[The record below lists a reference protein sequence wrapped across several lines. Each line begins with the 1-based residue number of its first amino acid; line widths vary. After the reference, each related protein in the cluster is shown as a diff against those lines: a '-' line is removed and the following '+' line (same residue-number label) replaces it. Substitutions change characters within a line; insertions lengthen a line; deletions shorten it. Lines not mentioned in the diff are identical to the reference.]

1 MKFYIETERLMI
13 RPLVPEDYKAAF
25 KWCGDKDVNKY
36 MFYPLYTNEL
46 DVKKWLETRDDD
58 NPNNYDGGFV
68 LKETNE
74 LIGSGGICYH
84 PDSDVWEVGYNIRKD
99 MWGKG
104 LVLEALKGI
113 LKHIQKTHKVRELY
127 GICAKANYR
136 SRRVMEKL
144 GLEYYNDST
153 IEKLDGSEIFEAIE
167 LRKVL
172 IEDKYKNVNLLS
184 LKENDKDLNEVIK
197 LHNIDSIKKFIS
209 ISDNYFDYVTKT
221 ENVYYYKV
229 FLEEKLIGGI
239 HIEKYDDKL
248 SLSICI
254 DPLYQNKGY
263 AKHSLIEVLKRFDYK
278 EIEVSIEEE
287 NISSIK
293 LFESVGFKCIGQED
307 ELLMYKKEIR

>member
-1 MKFYIETERLMI
+1 MKFYIETERLII
-13 RPLVPEDYKAAF
+13 RPLAPEDYKEAF

-46 DVKKWLETRDDD
+46 DVKKWLETRDGD

-84 PDSDVWEVGYNIRKD
+84 PDRDVWEVGYNIRKD

-104 LVLEALKGI
+104 LVLEALKAI
-113 LKHIQKTHKVRELY
+113 LEYIQQTHKVRELY

-153 IEKLDGSEIFEAIE
+153 IEKLDGSEVFEAIE
-167 LRKVL
+167 LRKDL
-172 IEDKYKNVNLLS
+172 IKDDFRNVSFEL
-184 LKENDKDLNEVIK
+184 LKENDKDSDQLKNI
-197 LHNIDSIKKFIS
+197 HNIESIKRYIS
-209 ISDNYFDYVTKT
+209 IGENYFDYVTKT
-221 ENVYYYKV
+221 ENVFYYKI
-229 FLEEKLIGGI
+229 LLDNKLIGGI
-239 HIEKYDDKL
+239 HVEKYNDKL

-254 DPLYQNKGY
+254 DPLHQNKGY
-263 AKHSLIEVLKRFDYK
+263 AKYSLNEVLKQFDFK
-278 EIEVSIEEE
+278 EIEVSIEED
-287 NISSIK
+287 NVSSIK
-293 LFESVGFKCIGQED
+293 LFESLGFKYIRQED
-307 ELLMYKKEIR
+307 ELLIFKKEK